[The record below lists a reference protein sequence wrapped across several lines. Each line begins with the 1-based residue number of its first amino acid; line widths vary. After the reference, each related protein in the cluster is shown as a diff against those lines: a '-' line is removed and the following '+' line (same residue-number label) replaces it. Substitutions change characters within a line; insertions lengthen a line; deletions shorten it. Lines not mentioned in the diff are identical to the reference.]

1 MAEAL
6 IEIDDGLAAAEN
18 LPGNPALHLTEAIDS
33 PLYRVG
39 AGLEPNG
46 VDGAGIFAG
55 Y

>member
-1 MAEAL
+1 MAGAL
-6 IEIDDGLAAAEN
+6 IEIDDRFAAAEN
-18 LPGNPALHLTEAIDS
+18 LPGSPALHLTGAIDS

-46 VDGAGIFAG
+46 VDGAGLSAG